1 MIINN
6 FDVLLKNPDLNNRVI
21 EYFNYLDEEQYDLL
35 TGKILDRYYAFI
47 K

>member
-21 EYFNYLDEEQYDLL
+21 EYSNYLDKDQYDKL
-35 TGKILDRYYAFI
+35 TRKILDQYYAFI

>member
-35 TGKILDRYYAFI
+35 TDKILDRYYAFI